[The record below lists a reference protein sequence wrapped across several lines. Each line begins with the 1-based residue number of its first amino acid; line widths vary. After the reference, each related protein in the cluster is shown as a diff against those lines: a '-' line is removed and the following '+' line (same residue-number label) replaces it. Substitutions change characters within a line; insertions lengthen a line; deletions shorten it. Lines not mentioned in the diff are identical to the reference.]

1 MLLLQPSLFLCLVS
15 SSLTTPSRGDLYTSI
30 VNIQGEIGVEKKLLQ
45 NLQVYIENEIY
56 RMDDLKRFYEKVK
69 TLHNN
74 VYQESVTAIS
84 NPLFAYTLIKRL
96 RVDWQNIVYSNEA
109 IENTQ
114 ALKAAFEKIEEQLPK
129 HEDLKGA
136 AKGLMRLQD
145 VYALSTKGLIK
156 GEFLQIAGREVSSI
170 YRPDLSSSLSADDC
184 FQIGKVAYDSED
196 YYHSVI
202 WLEEAVNL
210 FRQSI
215 GVWNT
220 EDEGSLEDAL
230 DYLAFSHYMMGNV
243 GHAVKLS
250 KELIQ
255 LDANNRRVAKNILKY
270 QKMLGTSADAQPKE
284 FVLRRPN
291 TTYLLT
297 RDIYESL
304 CQKLGSQP
312 KHYQDSNL
320 YCSYESNLSP
330 YLILQPVKRE
340 IISQKPYVVLYHNFI
355 SDSEGKRIK
364 EIAAPWLQRSV
375 VASGEKQTAV
385 EYRIS
390 KSTWLKETVDPVI
403 SKLDLRIA
411 HLTGLNVQQP
421 YAEYLQVTNYGIGG
435 HYEPHF
441 DYATSPNS
449 SLYRLKSGNR
459 VATFM
464 IYLSGVEAG
473 GATAFIYA
481 NFSVP
486 VVKNAALFWWNLHK
500 NGEGDADTLHAG
512 CPVLVGD
519 KWVAN
524 KWIREHGQEFQR
536 RCGADPNE

>member
-364 EIAAPWLQRSV
+364 EIAAPW
-375 VASGEKQTAV
+375 
-385 EYRIS
+385 
-390 KSTWLKETVDPVI
+390 
-403 SKLDLRIA
+403 
-411 HLTGLNVQQP
+411 
-421 YAEYLQVTNYGIGG
+421 
-435 HYEPHF
+435 
-441 DYATSPNS
+441 SPNS

>member
-1 MLLLQPSLFLCLVS
+1 MLLLQHSLFLCLVS

-250 KELIQ
+250 KELLQ

-304 CQKLGSQP
+304 CQKLGSQ
-312 KHYQDSNL
+312 
-320 YCSYESNLSP
+320 
-330 YLILQPVKRE
+330 
-340 IISQKPYVVLYHNFI
+340 
-355 SDSEGKRIK
+355 
-364 EIAAPWLQRSV
+364 LQRSV

-486 VVKNAALFWWNLHK
+486 VVKGCRAQSGFDGDSREKRRETSGVSEMLASLPLLLCNQESPETKAPNPRLCVSPIAEARVKTLGRDGARCSVSNRWLEARSFSDGLGVGLWSDASSMLHQQV
-500 NGEGDADTLHAG
+500 GGAG
-512 CPVLVGD
+512 GSPS
-519 KWVAN
+519 A
-524 KWIREHGQEFQR
+524 
-536 RCGADPNE
+536 

>member
-1 MLLLQPSLFLCLVS
+1 MLLLQHSLFLCLVS

-250 KELIQ
+250 KELLQ

-304 CQKLGSQP
+304 CQKLGSQ
-312 KHYQDSNL
+312 
-320 YCSYESNLSP
+320 
-330 YLILQPVKRE
+330 
-340 IISQKPYVVLYHNFI
+340 
-355 SDSEGKRIK
+355 
-364 EIAAPWLQRSV
+364 
-375 VASGEKQTAV
+375 
-385 EYRIS
+385 
-390 KSTWLKETVDPVI
+390 
-403 SKLDLRIA
+403 
-411 HLTGLNVQQP
+411 
-421 YAEYLQVTNYGIGG
+421 
-435 HYEPHF
+435 
-441 DYATSPNS
+441 SPNS

-486 VVKNAALFWWNLHK
+486 VVKGCRAQSGFDGDSREKRRETSGVSEMLASLPLLLCNQESPETKAPNPRLCVSPIAEARVKTLGRDGARCSVSNRWLEARSFSDGLGVGLWSDASSMLHQQV
-500 NGEGDADTLHAG
+500 GGAG
-512 CPVLVGD
+512 GSPS
-519 KWVAN
+519 A
-524 KWIREHGQEFQR
+524 
-536 RCGADPNE
+536 